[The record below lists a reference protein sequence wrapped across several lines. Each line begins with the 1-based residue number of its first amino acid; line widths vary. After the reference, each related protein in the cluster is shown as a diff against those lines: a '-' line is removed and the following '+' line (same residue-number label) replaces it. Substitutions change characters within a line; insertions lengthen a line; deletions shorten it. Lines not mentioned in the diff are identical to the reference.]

1 MKELAV
7 RNCNAVTNAGMSMVI
22 SQCIQLRVLDLEGIN
37 GITIRLIA
45 DSCQHLKKLRL
56 NGARQ
61 VYDDDDVIHVI
72 KKLGKQL
79 TTLELCGEKLTDF
92 AYSYLNN
99 CVR

>member
-1 MKELAV
+1 MCWLLVEENEMFSFQQGL
-7 RNCNAVTNAGMSMVI
+7 NGF
-22 SQCIQLRVLDLEGIN
+22 QQGIN
-37 GITIRLIA
+37 GMTVRLIA

-56 NGARQ
+56 GGYGQ
-61 VYDDDDVIHVI
+61 FVVDDDDDDVIHVI